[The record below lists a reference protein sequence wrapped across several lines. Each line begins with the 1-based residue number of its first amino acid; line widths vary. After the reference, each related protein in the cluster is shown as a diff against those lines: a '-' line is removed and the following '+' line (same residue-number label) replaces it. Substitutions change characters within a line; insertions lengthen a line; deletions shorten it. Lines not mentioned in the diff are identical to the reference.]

1 MARKVRDKDLDLRT
15 ARAKLKLSGKP
26 YYRALDEGL
35 HIGYRK
41 GKTSGKWVVRYYL
54 DNGKYEVETLD
65 GVADDKAD
73 PNGIA
78 VLSFSQAQQL
88 ARNKYGERQAAARVP
103 QSLQRVH
110 PTRCGTRSRIIS
122 TS

>member
-1 MARKVRDKDLDLRT
+1 MARKVRDKDLDSRT
-15 ARAKLKLSGKP
+15 ARAKLKIGGKP
-26 YYRALDEGL
+26 YYRTLDEGL
-35 HIGYRK
+35 HTGYRK

-73 PNGIA
+73 PDGIA
-78 VLSFSQAQQL
+78 VLPFAQAQQL
-88 ARNKYGERQAAARVP
+88 ARRKHGERQAAARAEPPAGPPYTVRNAIEDY
-103 QSLQRVH
+103 L
-110 PTRCGTRSRIIS
+110 